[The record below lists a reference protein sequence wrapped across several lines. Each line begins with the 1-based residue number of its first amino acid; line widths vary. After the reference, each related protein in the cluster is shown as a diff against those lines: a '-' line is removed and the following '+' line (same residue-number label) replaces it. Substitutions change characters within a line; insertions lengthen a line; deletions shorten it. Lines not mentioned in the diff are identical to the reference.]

1 MNHPLG
7 LDLEPLR
14 ASFFDEAA
22 DNLERFEQLLLALD
36 PDQPDAEALH
46 ALFRC
51 AHSVKGGATTFGL
64 ADAAAF
70 THRLEALL
78 DGWRR
83 GERAPT
89 TAAVDTLL
97 SAGDTLRALLHAH
110 RHAQPPPR
118 LTDLE
123 TQLLALADAGCP
135 PLPIA
140 PAAPALAGAMALGA
154 GTPPAAAPAAT
165 AAAAHACSDAVES
178 APPPPTAGAP
188 PGAAGGA
195 AAARELELLLGP
207 PDDPAAA
214 QGVQELFA
222 EIDGLGRIE
231 PLDDAPSPVGVRRF
245 RITSTCSEA
254 ELLDLIGLHAD
265 PAHCVLR
272 AAAALPAQAPAR
284 EAAPL
289 RHAGAA
295 PALEAVPPAA
305 AGATGTPPPP
315 PPRDAPSAQ
324 ATDAAPPPAAGPS
337 PASASAT
344 APPPAPAAAAVA
356 VPALPGSGDAA
367 TLRVPVDKVDQ
378 LLDQV
383 GELVVA
389 QSVLQQ
395 ALQTLAPA
403 AQQALEPALALL
415 QRHVRALQ
423 DTVMAVRMVPMS
435 TVFARFPRLLR
446 ELGAQLGKRV
456 ELVLEGE
463 ATELDKGMIERI
475 VDPLTHLVRNALD
488 HGIEPPA
495 ERRARG
501 KPEAGRLTISAAQ
514 EGPSVLLSVR
524 DDGAGL
530 SRARLLAKAR
540 ERGLHAPDSLTDAQV
555 WALIFAPGFST
566 AAAVTEVSGRGV
578 GMDVVARNVAAL
590 GGAVEVDSAEGRGL
604 TVRVRLPLT
613 LAILDALLVRVAD
626 ECYALPLPA
635 VVESFRPEDASAA
648 RIGGRAVVRLRDAL
662 LPVLSLQQLFRV
674 PAPRAADERRV
685 LVAVQAEGRRIA
697 LEVDELVGQQQVVVK
712 DLLAN
717 CGRVEHVS
725 AATVLGD
732 GRVALILD
740 LASLVRVASPA

>member
-36 PDQPDAEALH
+36 PNQPDAEALH

-51 AHSVKGGATTFGL
+51 AHSVKGGAATFGL

-110 RHAQPPPR
+110 RHAQPPPQ

-123 TQLLALADAGCP
+123 AQLLALADAGCA

-140 PAAPALAGAMALGA
+140 PAAPAPAGAMALGA

-165 AAAAHACSDAVES
+165 AAASAAAHACSAAVES
-178 APPPPTAGAP
+178 APPPATAGAP

-231 PLDDAPSPVGVRRF
+231 PLDDPPSPVGVRRF
-245 RITSTCSEA
+245 RITSACSEA

-272 AAAALPAQAPAR
+272 TAAAPPPQA
-284 EAAPL
+284 
-289 RHAGAA
+289 
-295 PALEAVPPAA
+295 PAA
-305 AGATGTPPPP
+305 AGATRTPPP
-315 PPRDAPSAQ
+315 PPRDARAAQ

-337 PASASAT
+337 PASATAT

-356 VPALPGSGDAA
+356 APALPGSGDAA

-501 KPEAGRLTISAAQ
+501 KLEAGRLTISAAQ

-648 RIGGRAVVRLRDAL
+648 RVGGRAVVRLRDAL
-662 LPVLSLQQLFRV
+662 LPVVSLQQLFRV
-674 PAPRAADERRV
+674 PAPPAADERRV